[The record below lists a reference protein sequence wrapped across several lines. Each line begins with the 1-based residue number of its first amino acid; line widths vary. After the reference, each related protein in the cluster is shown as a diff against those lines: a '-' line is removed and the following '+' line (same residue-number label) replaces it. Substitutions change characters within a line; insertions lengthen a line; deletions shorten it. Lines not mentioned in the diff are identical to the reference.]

1 MILWIAGVWLA
12 GAVSAPAQALRPSIM
27 LKDSASIG
35 GTSIYLRD
43 VASFAGVENQ
53 ELAERLSAI
62 KMGNSPLPGK
72 ARDIYLD
79 YVKIRLSQCG
89 FNPAGFDFNGA
100 ASVKVSREG
109 RTVSSEYIVAKA
121 RAYVLESMPWPA
133 GEIVLDVER
142 VPEDVV
148 VAASGTANVTVQRRP
163 NMDYLGKVQLS
174 VRIDYG
180 EGEYVTVPVSLNV
193 RRFVAVAAACRN
205 INRGSVVRADDIE
218 LKHMEVTN
226 LPKDIAFDARS
237 VAGKRAKSFFVPG
250 QPFAMHM
257 LENMPLVKRQD
268 GVIVRYE
275 TDTFAITA
283 KAVARQD
290 GCLGDRIR
298 VRNIDSQ
305 KEFDAVVTGA
315 GAVAAGPSAEGGRYE

>member
-1 MILWIAGVWLA
+1 MIVWVAAVWLA
-12 GAVSAPAQALRPSIM
+12 GAASAPAQPLRPSIM
-27 LKDSASIG
+27 LKDTAVIW

-43 VASFAGVENQ
+43 VASFAGVENR
-53 ELAERLSAI
+53 ELAERLSEI

-72 ARDIYLD
+72 ARDINLD

-100 ASVKVSREG
+100 ASVKVSRAG
-109 RTVSSEYIVAKA
+109 RTIPSADIAAKA
-121 RAYVLESMPWPA
+121 REYVLETMPWPA
-133 GEIVLDVER
+133 GEIVIDVER

-148 VAASGTANVTVQRRP
+148 VAESGTVNITVQRRP

-180 EGEYVTVPVSLNV
+180 VGEYVTVPVSLNV
-193 RRFVAVAAACRN
+193 RRFVDVAAACRN
-205 INRGSVVRADDIE
+205 INRGAVVRADDIE
-218 LKHMEVTN
+218 LKQMEVTN
-226 LPKDIAFDARS
+226 LPKDIAFDAGS
-237 VAGKRAKSFFVPG
+237 VVGKRAKGFFVPG
-250 QPFAMHM
+250 QPFVMHL

-268 GVIVRYE
+268 RVIVRYE
-275 TDTFAITA
+275 TDTFVITA

-315 GAVAAGPSAEGGRYE
+315 GIVAAGPAVEGGRYE